1 MSFESK
7 IYNANA
13 TKSILLALGVFGV
26 PACALIIGGYFAYQS
41 FINKISRQPDLT
53 QPNILLSTPTPSVTP
68 TPTMEML
75 PVECVNFSNSH
86 RLITII
92 VNGQVT

>member
-1 MSFESK
+1 MDHESK

-13 TKSILLALGVFGV
+13 MKSVILALGVFGV
-26 PACALIIGGYFAYQS
+26 PACSLIIGGYLVIQN
-41 FINKISRQPDLT
+41 IKNKISRQPDLT
-53 QPNILLSTPTPSVTP
+53 QPNIILSTPTPSVTP